1 MLFIFIAW
9 LLTLVTFVIILRALH
24 TIPIYVH
31 TALEQQGQKLHLQT
45 VFGMTQ
51 ILLSVALTLLLLHF
65 TLPNTLQHPAD
76 KTNTNSSVESENL
89 SVAMDV
95 YNASL

>member
-65 TLPNTLQHPAD
+65 TLPNTVQHPVYR
-76 KTNTNSSVESENL
+76 TNTNSSVGSDNL
-89 SVAMDV
+89 SVTIDA
-95 YNASL
+95 YNSSL

>member
-9 LLTLVTFVIILRALH
+9 LLTLVTFLIIFRALH
-24 TIPIYVH
+24 TIPIYAH
-31 TALEQQGQKLHLQT
+31 TALELQGQKLQLQM

-51 ILLSVALTLLLLHF
+51 ILLSVALGLLLLHF
-65 TLPNTLQHPAD
+65 TLPNTSQHPSD
-76 KTNTNSSVESENL
+76 KTNINNSVGSDNS

-95 YNASL
+95 YNSSL